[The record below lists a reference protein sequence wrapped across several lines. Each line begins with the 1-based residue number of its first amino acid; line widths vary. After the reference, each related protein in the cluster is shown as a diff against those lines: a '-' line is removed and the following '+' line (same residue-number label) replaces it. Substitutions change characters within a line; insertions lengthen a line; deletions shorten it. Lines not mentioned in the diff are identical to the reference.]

1 MIYKELYDEFIT
13 LFPEDKDYFRSK
25 EEETGAE
32 REDGM
37 HVMFGLIICPY
48 ILKIVAED
56 SQKTQKAFDFIEK
69 MVTDQDSMIGNV
81 AEVSVLE
88 NIMTDENGGMK
99 KFERFLGKE
108 SMNAVKHLSHYFM
121 IDGIN
126 E

>member
-48 ILKIVAED
+48 ILKIVTED

-69 MVTDQDSMIGNV
+69 MVTDQDSMVGNV

-99 KFERFLGKE
+99 KFERFLGK
-108 SMNAVKHLSHYFM
+108 NR
-121 IDGIN
+121 
-126 E
+126 

>member
-1 MIYKELYDEFIT
+1 MYDEFIT

-56 SQKTQKAFDFIEK
+56 SKKTQKAFDFIEK
-69 MVTDQDSMIGNV
+69 IGTDQDSMIGNV
-81 AEVSVLE
+81 AEVTVLE
-88 NIMTDENGGMK
+88 GIMTDENGGMK

>member
-13 LFPEDKDYFRSK
+13 LFPEDKDYFRCK